1 MIHQLKEYNEAILAI
16 ELSEGFTEAD
26 FNEIQKL
33 AAVKRE
39 KGFDKANILLKL
51 DRINISESNG
61 KAVLEQVVKIVK
73 HLKEFNKIAVVSD
86 SSALAKLVKVDN
98 MFLQLFNKGSQEKY
112 FDVEN
117 LDAALLFV
125 ERNHSKKVVLH
136 VAQPL
141 R

>member
-73 HLKEFNKIAVVSD
+73 HLKEFNKIAVVGD

-117 LDAALLFV
+117 LDEALLFV
-125 ERNHSKKVVLH
+125 ESK
-136 VAQPL
+136 
-141 R
+141 